1 MSIIVSKKQIIFIN
15 SLGDINSL
23 DPNSGELLWQTPT
36 QNTSIIEDSF
46 SNIYSDLVKSN
57 NSIFVSNNKNEMFSI
72 NVETGIVNWVQNID
86 STVSPSVI
94 EKLIFTF
101 SNDGYFVVLDK
112 EKGNVLRSTNI
123 KKNIKK
129 FEKKNLSIIG
139 FIVAKDKIFLSLS
152 SGKILKINIMDGIIE
167 DVIKID
173 RNIISRPYV
182 YNKKMFFITDGS
194 LIKYN

>member
-1 MSIIVSKKQIIFIN
+1 MSIIVSTKQIIFIN

>member
-1 MSIIVSKKQIIFIN
+1 
-15 SLGDINSL
+15 
-23 DPNSGELLWQTPT
+23 
-36 QNTSIIEDSF
+36 
-46 SNIYSDLVKSN
+46 
-57 NSIFVSNNKNEMFSI
+57 MFSI